1 MTAYSF
7 FRRLCLVVLFAFAP
21 LFSERAA
28 AQELEF
34 TRLDYATVR
43 VFAIQDIGI
52 EPINGENGTTYQL
65 AVPEAGHGSGV
76 IISADGLVL
85 TAAHVVKDA
94 RRIAVKVTGSDRAL
108 PATVLYLDADKDFAF
123 LAIDGTY
130 EHFIPFPNVSPRL
143 AVRRPV
149 NAIGYPLD
157 ADRATPQSSQGIVSG
172 MTNDN
177 LIQLS
182 IAVNPG
188 NSGGPLV
195 NERDELIGVVV
206 ARGNVEAGVQG
217 IAIAVPLDMMRPT
230 YKSLVVRG
238 GLLDSARTKL
248 SSLPASERVAASVV
262 ARLVQVGSVGG
273 VFDEVAKQLADG
285 GTGALR
291 SELEAALR
299 EGGEGDADV
308 LTMAAAYLWNAAIWI
323 KEKQHADAA
332 TELNSV
338 RNLSQ
343 RAVRID
349 PDLPQR
355 SPFVAFAL
363 ANSQPWAAGQLSN
376 IRGTHESDATVT
388 DNRGIPQ
395 LRIVPA
401 LGANFLHSIFGAGV
415 AFDLHLAES
424 LHVHLE
430 YLFGGNISE
439 TNHAVEAYVGYP
451 VSTWKSTAPAAFVV
465 GSQADFGRTTIFY
478 ETSQVETS
486 YALLVEVGGLGMTT
500 SVSTCDAACEAA
512 GATNYKESGAL
523 AGQLSAGL
531 RYVRGYTAK
540 RSDNTNS
547 ADYLAAYVHVMALPF
562 GLPDEPY
569 GRAGGLEDYASDL
582 DESTSPIGGEIGVSQ
597 GTGFG
602 ASNFAL
608 AYIPAL
614 SQFMFRA
621 TWGYAFHL

>member
-1 MTAYSF
+1 MTASSF
-7 FRRLCLVVLFAFAP
+7 FLRFCLALLFALAP
-21 LFSERAA
+21 LFSERAT

-43 VFAIQDIGI
+43 VFAIQDIGL
-52 EPINGENGTTYQL
+52 EPINGANGTTYQL

-143 AVRRPV
+143 TVRKPV

-157 ADRATPQSSQGIVSG
+157 ADRPTPQSSQGIVSG

-182 IAVNPG
+182 MAVNPG

-217 IAIAVPLDMMRPT
+217 IALAVPLDMMRPT

-248 SSLPASERVAASVV
+248 RTLPASERVAASVV

-291 SELEAALR
+291 GELEAALR

-323 KEKQHADAA
+323 KEKQQAEAA

-338 RNLSQ
+338 RSLSQ

-349 PDLPQR
+349 PDLPRR

-363 ANSQPWAAGQLSN
+363 ANSQPWAARQLSD
-376 IRGTHESDATVT
+376 IRGVNESSATVT
-388 DNRGIPQ
+388 ENRGIPK
-395 LRIVPA
+395 LSIVPGF
-401 LGANFLHSIFGAGV
+401 GANMTQSLLGIGV
-415 AFDLHLAES
+415 VGDLHLAES

-430 YLFGGNISE
+430 YLLGLGVPGL
-439 TNHAVEAYVGYP
+439 NHTIDAYVGYP
-451 VSTWKSTAPAAFVV
+451 ISTWKTTTTAMFIVGRAANV
-465 GSQADFGRTTIFY
+465 GHTTLYY
-478 ETSQVETS
+478 ENSQVEVHS
-486 YALLVEVGGLGMTT
+486 SFILEAGALLMTT
-500 SVSTCDAACEAA
+500 RVATCDAACEAA
-512 GATNYKESGAL
+512 GLGVEESGAFV
-523 AGQLSAGL
+523 GQLSAGA
-531 RYVRGYTAK
+531 RFIRAYSAT
-540 RSDNTNS
+540 RSDGTS
-547 ADYLAAYVHVMALPF
+547 AEDYLAAYAHVMLVPF
-562 GLPDEPY
+562 GMPSEPY
-569 GRAGGLEDYASDL
+569 GRIAGL
-582 DESTSPIGGEIGVSQ
+582 DEAADDFNDSTTFIGGEVGVVQSTGL
-597 GTGFG
+597 GTAGV
-602 ASNFAL
+602 AL
-608 AYIPAL
+608 AYVPVL
-614 SQFMFRA
+614 STFVFRV
-621 TWGYAFHL
+621 TWGFGIRL